1 MNNDGR
7 LYYNIL
13 RIVVVG
19 VGVAL
24 LSRLIWMQFNAE
36 EYIESAKSNSIESVI
51 EFPMRGEVFD
61 RNGEYI
67 VKSRACYDVMVVY
80 RQLPE
85 EGFDTTRLINIL
97 DISRE

>member
-36 EYIESAKSNSIESVI
+36 D
-51 EFPMRGEVFD
+51 F
-61 RNGEYI
+61 
-67 VKSRACYDVMVVY
+67 VKA
-80 RQLPE
+80 L
-85 EGFDTTRLINIL
+85 F
-97 DISRE
+97 